1 MSTAR
6 STAPVIQG
14 PDSTSNRSD
23 AVGATAHAAEPPSAV
38 QTAHAAPVSPSSPAA
53 GASLVPPGAPRRL
66 RRDETPAASVDDAEA
81 DLAQPETAAE
91 PPETSAACVAPE
103 ASSQATALDGE
114 TSGDCAI
121 PPAAANEEGRQA
133 VPWVVMGLT
142 LAGAALASDGG
153 GGKGGAAPMP
163 PALPGGDLPP
173 RPPEPS
179 HPTPLP
185 PTRPDDTQQPGA
197 TSPQP
202 GEPAAPQD
210 PGHTEGPAQPQ
221 DPGHADD
228 PVRPQDPGPTD
239 DPAHPQDPGHTDEP
253 IDPQEPGHTD
263 DPINPQDPGH
273 DDDPVHPQDPGHTD
287 DPIDPQDPGHTDD
300 PINPPDPGHTDD
312 PINPPD
318 PGHIDD
324 PADPQDPVQPPD
336 PVVPPEPIP
345 LPPPLTLQ
353 LARDTGHSDA
363 DAITNDATIAVTG
376 LAADATWEYS
386 LDNGQ
391 TWRTG
396 TGDAIAAS
404 VFGSDGAMTV
414 LARQSNAGGTSGTTT
429 LDFTL
434 LTRMQDLDLLPTVG
448 VQTTSTRTVDRDTFS
463 TGVALTEDTFPL
475 ASRDVHELRLR
486 IGGDDLDLANDRL
499 LLDRTLKLDED
510 AHADD
515 VVIGGLGNMAYRY
528 DSATRTLAI
537 GRTDGGPLS
546 GEEAAF
552 VTNGIRLYNAQ
563 ARPHEGDRLLWL
575 SAVDVAG
582 NVSRE
587 SAIQVT
593 VDLRVPSLD
602 LNGAAA
608 GLDTDVVTTSLAQP
622 LSLWSTGSV
631 LTHANPDATFR
642 SVQVQLSGSA
652 IGRDDML
659 SSTDGGNVTA
669 IGSGATHFTVAGTE
683 WRSVQAGDTLVFLLA
698 DGSEA
703 STAQTQA
710 MLASLTL
717 QNTAAAPLQGA
728 RSYTITVVD
737 HLDRTATA
745 TSTISYDTVGTVIDL
760 NSREPGLD
768 QSIAVTPGAP
778 MAFAIGSPTRITVA
792 DDTAVVHLTLKF
804 TSSVS
809 GAFATDAT
817 RRELFGFIPAGSPDD
832 LSRMY
837 DLGKGNM
844 AMDLGATLPG
854 LRLFMEFNA
863 VAGEP
868 PTVTISSRPLED
880 PQIPFTPEQ
889 VVQILNAL
897 YYRCEANTA
906 TGSRTIEIT
915 ATDRAGNV
923 SAVAARTLI
932 DVRTPDTPVVTLDR
946 AGDSGLHNNDGVTA
960 ANGSDTAPLRLTGFA
975 KAGSTVTVFDDRDAD
990 GSAGTGEMLGTAV
1003 AGSDGRW
1010 SLAYTGT
1017 ALSDGAHRFVATADG
1032 RTSAACQVTIDTQS
1046 PPSLLTMG
1054 HALAPRPLLSGTTD
1068 ANMAVTVEVDTDNDL
1083 SNGYEVRYATRSDAT
1098 GHWAVDTATAK
1109 PASGLAHEFAI
1120 GDTVQVKASTA
1131 DLAGNITVRTG
1142 SGSVAA
1148 SMYSISDSHV
1158 IEGTSGSRD
1167 MVFMVTRSGDLT
1179 DAGSVRYAL
1188 DRNASSASD
1197 LATDSGQDFQGID
1210 SGEVRFE
1217 AGESS
1222 KMIRFSV
1229 SGDYYREVN
1238 EKLVVRLEAPA
1249 KGEISDGVGIGN
1261 INEIDINRLQAAYG
1275 LRDLNPRQN
1284 DFAIRVRRSSDNA
1297 EQDIGF
1303 DVNGELDRTA
1313 LLDFVGRSVSD
1324 QGFVTRWY
1332 DQSGNG
1338 RDMSQTEATRQGVIV
1353 SGGVVVQRADGSAA
1367 ISFNNGRNGTN
1378 NDYMVADGV
1387 AATDWKSA
1395 VVYAKVQSEGGAD
1408 GTLFNLGD
1416 VDGGRL
1422 SACYP
1427 EATAGRG
1434 YVFDVNGYDGSAR
1447 LTRALSASDALLGR
1461 SNDLVFEAHS
1471 GNADQGSASINY
1483 TDGRQVIF
1491 ENGVRVISDGTLAD
1505 QFQTGTEWKLAWH
1518 GLRAGVDTGYY
1529 QQAMYNEFLVFL
1541 DKEGTATPTVQSL
1554 LGTAG
1559 NDVLTYA
1566 GEAAVTRIDG
1576 LNGQDALYLSGAAN
1590 LDFGAFSGGVKGLA
1604 QLWMDNGSANTLTLT
1619 SATVSANGMP
1629 SLTVRMDQGDAVV
1642 LDGRRIDHDAE
1653 QAQTVIVGSR
1663 FNDVLVSTERNDAM
1677 VGGAGADTFQWLK
1690 GQHGHDTVLDFTN
1703 AQGDRLDVTQLLQGF
1718 DAGLEAQY
1726 FNRTVDANGHAVLQI
1741 DADGHGDFAQA
1752 DLTITLAQLSTTD
1765 AIAVL
1770 TSAGISVL

>member
-1 MSTAR
+1 MSSSPSPTSTASVAKLPVAR
-6 STAPVIQG
+6 RFRRDGESTGAIEASEDAQPIQQ
-14 PDSTSNRSD
+14 PIAD
-23 AVGATAHAAEPPSAV
+23 AAEAPTGSPAEDC
-38 QTAHAAPVSPSSPAA
+38 AAADAAPVTQGADGSSSCPAAATSDRDEPPALLGGGLFSGPGALGALTTAVALAGLAARDSQGASPAPQPPA
-53 GASLVPPGAPRRL
+53 ASGTGPDAKPPHGADGDAASGNGGPSGGNNTPA
-66 RRDETPAASVDDAEA
+66 TPAA
-81 DLAQPETAAE
+81 
-91 PPETSAACVAPE
+91 
-103 ASSQATALDGE
+103 
-114 TSGDCAI
+114 
-121 PPAAANEEGRQA
+121 
-133 VPWVVMGLT
+133 
-142 LAGAALASDGG
+142 
-153 GGKGGAAPMP
+153 
-163 PALPGGDLPP
+163 PGGD
-173 RPPEPS
+173 
-179 HPTPLP
+179 
-185 PTRPDDTQQPGA
+185 PGQA
-197 TSPQP
+197 GDP
-202 GEPAAPQD
+202 GEPGKPGEAGSPAD
-210 PGHTEGPAQPQ
+210 PGNPA
-221 DPGHADD
+221 
-228 PVRPQDPGPTD
+228 
-239 DPAHPQDPGHTDEP
+239 
-253 IDPQEPGHTD
+253 EPGNPTEPVN
-263 DPINPQDPGH
+263 PIEPVNPGNPG
-273 DDDPVHPQDPGHTD
+273 
-287 DPIDPQDPGHTDD
+287 
-300 PINPPDPGHTDD
+300 
-312 PINPPD
+312 
-318 PGHIDD
+318 D
-324 PADPQDPVQPPD
+324 PADPVL
-336 PVVPPEPIP
+336 PPEPTP
-345 LPPPLTLQ
+345 APPPLTLS
-353 LARDTGHSDA
+353 LARDSGRSDA
-363 DAITNDATIAVTG
+363 DAITNDATISVAGVVPGAV
-376 LAADATWEYS
+376 WEYS
-386 LDNGQ
+386 LDNGRS
-391 TWRTG
+391 WNTG
-396 TGDAIAAS
+396 TGTAIPAS
-404 VFGSDGAMTV
+404 VFGPDGAVQV
-414 LARQSNAGGTSGTTT
+414 LARQSNAGGASDITA
-429 LDFTL
+429 LNFTL
-434 LTRMQDLDLLPTVG
+434 LTQVQDLDVLPTVG
-448 VQTTSTRTVDRDTFS
+448 VQTTSTRTVDRDTFAG
-463 TGVALTEDTFPL
+463 GVALTEDTFPL
-475 ASRDVHELRLR
+475 ASQDVHELRLR
-486 IGGDDLDLANDRL
+486 ISGDDLDLANDRL
-499 LLDRTLKLDED
+499 LLNRTLKLDED

-537 GRTDGGPLS
+537 WRTDGGPLS

-552 VTNGIRLYNAQ
+552 VTNGIRLYNEQ

-582 NVSRE
+582 NVSQE
-587 SAIQVT
+587 STIQVT

-622 LSLWSTGSV
+622 LSLWSTGSA

-642 SVQVQLSGSA
+642 SVRVQLSGAA
-652 IGRDDML
+652 IGRDDVL

-669 IGSGATHFTVAGTE
+669 IGAGATHFTVAGTE
-683 WRSVQAGDTLVFLLA
+683 WRSVQAGDTLVFLMA

-717 QNTAAAPLQGA
+717 QNTAVAPLQGA

-737 HLDRTATA
+737 HLDRTASA
-745 TSTISYDTVGTVIDL
+745 TSTISYDTVGPVIDL

-792 DDTAVVHLTLKF
+792 DDTAIVQLTLKF
-804 TSSVS
+804 TSSVN

-817 RRELFGFIPAGSPDD
+817 RRELFGFIPAASPDD

-844 AMDLGATLPG
+844 AMDLGATVPG

-923 SAVAARTLI
+923 STVAARTLI

-960 ANGSDTAPLRLTGFA
+960 ANGSATAPLRLTGFA

-990 GSAGTGEMLGTAV
+990 GSAGTGETLGTAV

-1017 ALSDGAHRFVATADG
+1017 ALSDGAHRFVATSDG

-1083 SNGYEVRYATRSDAT
+1083 ANGYELRYATRSDAT
-1098 GHWAVDTATAK
+1098 GHWTVDTATAR
-1109 PASGLAHEFAI
+1109 PASGLPHLFAI
-1120 GDTVQVKASTA
+1120 GDTVNVKASTA
-1131 DLAGNITVRTG
+1131 DLAGNVTVRTG
-1142 SGSVAA
+1142 SGSVAT

-1158 IEGTSGSRD
+1158 IEGTSGTRD

-1179 DAGSVRYAL
+1179 HAGSVRYAL
-1188 DRNASSASD
+1188 DRNASSAGD
-1197 LATDSGQDFQGID
+1197 LATGSGQDFHGID
-1210 SGEVRFE
+1210 SGDVQFE

-1222 KMIRFSV
+1222 KMIRFTV

-1249 KGEISDGVGIGN
+1249 RGEISDGVGIGN
-1261 INEIDINRLQAAYG
+1261 INEIDISSLQAAYG
-1275 LRDLNPRQN
+1275 LRDLNPQQN

-1313 LLDFVGRSVSD
+1313 LLDFVGRGASD

-1332 DQSGNG
+1332 DQSGND
-1338 RDMSQTEATRQGVIV
+1338 RDMTQTDTTKQGVIV

-1378 NDYMVADGV
+1378 NDYMTANGI
-1387 AATDWKSA
+1387 AATDWKSVA
-1395 VVYAKVQSEGGAD
+1395 VYAKVQAEGNANGS
-1408 GTLFNLGD
+1408 LFNLGD
-1416 VDGGRL
+1416 ADIGRL
-1422 SACYP
+1422 NACYP
-1427 EATAGRG
+1427 EPGTG
-1434 YVFDVNGYDGSAR
+1434 YIFDVYNHGTPGALGR
-1447 LTRALSASDALLGR
+1447 LTRGLTDPDQLIGKA
-1461 SNDLVFEAHS
+1461 NDLVLEAHA
-1471 GNADQGSASINY
+1471 GNTGAGTASLNY
-1483 TDGRQVIF
+1483 TDGKQVIY
-1491 ENGVRVISDGTLAD
+1491 ENGTRVASDDSLD
-1505 QFQTGTEWKLAWH
+1505 PQFSTTSEWRLAWH
-1518 GLRAGVDTGYY
+1518 GAYPSGVDSNYY
-1529 QQAMYNEFLVFL
+1529 QQAMYNEFLVYL
-1541 DKEGTATPTVQSL
+1541 DRDGTATPTVQSL

-1566 GEAAVTRIDG
+1566 GETAVTRIDG
-1576 LNGQDALYLSGAAN
+1576 LNGQDALYVSGAAN
-1590 LDFGAFSGGVKGLA
+1590 VDFGAFSGGVKSLA
-1604 QLWMDNGSANTLTLT
+1604 QVWMDNGSANTLTLT
-1619 SATVSANGMP
+1619 SATLSANGMP
-1629 SLTVRMDQGDAVV
+1629 TLTVRMDQGDAVV
-1642 LDGRRIDHDAE
+1642 LDGRRIDHDAGR
-1653 QAQTVIVGSR
+1653 AQTVIIGSR
-1663 FNDVLVSTERNDAM
+1663 FNDVLASTERNDAM
-1677 VGGAGADTFQWLK
+1677 IGGAGADTFQWLK
-1690 GQHGHDTVLDFTN
+1690 SQHGHDTVQDFTN

-1718 DAGLEAQY
+1718 AAGLEAQY

-1741 DADGHGDFAQA
+1741 DTDGHGDFAQA
-1752 DLTITLAQLSTTD
+1752 DLTITLAQLNTTD
-1765 AIAVL
+1765 AIAVV